1 MAMIP
6 IDDRRR
12 LMQLARAALVARV
25 HRQRPPEAPHDL
37 TLSASGVF
45 VTIYCLGELRGCL
58 GALGVHEPLGE
69 VIVRLGGDVA
79 QHDHRFV
86 PLQVHELG
94 GVTLDISV
102 LTPPEVVCDCSD
114 IVVGRDGVIIEHGAR
129 RGLLLPQVA
138 PEYGWDRE
146 TLLAHACLK
155 AGLAKDA
162 WRNGATILRFEAEV
176 FGEKDLR
183 P

>member
-12 LMQLARAALVARV
+12 LVQLARAALVARV
-25 HRQRPPEAPHDL
+25 QGQRPPEAPPDL
-37 TLSASGVF
+37 LLSASGVF

-58 GALGVHEPLGE
+58 GALDVQEPLAE

-79 QHDHRFV
+79 HHDPRFV
-86 PLQVHELG
+86 PLRVHELG

-102 LTPPEVVCDCSD
+102 LTPPEVVADDSD
-114 IVVGRDGVIIEHGAR
+114 IVVGRDGIIIEHGAR

-146 TLLAHACLK
+146 TFLAHACVK
-155 AGLAKDA
+155 AGLASDA
-162 WRNGATILRFEAEV
+162 WRNGAKILRFEAEV
-176 FGEKDLR
+176 FGEKDLS